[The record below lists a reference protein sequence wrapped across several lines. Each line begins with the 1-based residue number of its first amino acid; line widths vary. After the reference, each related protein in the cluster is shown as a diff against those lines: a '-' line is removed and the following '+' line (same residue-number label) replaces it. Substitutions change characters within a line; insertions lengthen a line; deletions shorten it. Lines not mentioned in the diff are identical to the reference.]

1 MFKRKKNVFIIAG
14 LVIVLL
20 VLVKIIPEIP
30 YRSNIPSL
38 PDLTNVSDSLRNQ
51 IKEASSKAYRNPTSD
66 NLGMLGMVYHSST
79 NYKEATVCYELA
91 VKRDNSKWIWSYY
104 LGSLNMEMGESEK
117 AIENFNTVIRL
128 NPDAHL
134 AWYYLGV
141 AYENIGANDKAEL
154 ALLNIESLKGDDDR
168 GKSPMRTD
176 HFTLNIYARY
186 QMARI
191 YMKDEKLGFAENV
204 LRQILYEN
212 RSFGAAYRLLGD
224 IYSKKGNKVLSDQF
238 TLRANDL
245 ITYNSPVDNLMD
257 KLTLLSKSDLY
268 LMKQIDEAK
277 RTIYPEW
284 VYRLINN
291 ALQIM
296 PENKYV
302 ISKAVKFYIE
312 IGAAKLAFP
321 LLPKHLEYFKNETN
335 EINEVADL
343 LVKNGAYSQSLPYF
357 SQTLKLHPEATD
369 QKLSLIVASYN
380 AGMKDKALTLLDE
393 LINKDKNDVAVISRS
408 IYVLMTLDETEKAK
422 SYLAELKGTAL
433 TNPKVQQCAGM
444 IAEREGKTDAALV
457 QYEKS
462 FGGDP
467 TDLNTME
474 MLGNMLIKKELW
486 NRAIEHFRKALT
498 YHPNEAFL
506 LEKLGTLL
514 ITCPVISLQ
523 KIDEGIE
530 FAQRAV
536 DHKSCSTET
545 AMAAGNSLSEAY
557 AAKKDKKT
565 ALSYLNMVI
574 DLAKNSNAPKDYQ
587 LNLQRKLKEL
597 SQ

>member
-1 MFKRKKNVFIIAG
+1 MFKKKKNIFLIAG
-14 LVIVLL
+14 LVIVLI

-38 PDLTNVSDSLRNQ
+38 PNLTNVSDSLRNQ

-79 NYKEATVCYELA
+79 NYKEAAVCYELA
-91 VKRDNSKWIWSYY
+91 VKRDKTQWIWSYY
-104 LGSLNMEMGESEK
+104 LGCLNMDMGESEK
-117 AIENFNTVIRL
+117 AVENFMAVLKL
-128 NPDAHL
+128 NSDAHL
-134 AWYYLGV
+134 AWYYLGI
-141 AYENIGANDKAEL
+141 AYENIGDNNKAEF
-154 ALLNIESLKGDDDR
+154 AFLNIESLVGDDNR
-168 GKSPMRTD
+168 GNLPMRKD
-176 HFTLNIYARY
+176 HFSLNIYARY

-191 YMKDEKLGFAENV
+191 YMKSEKLGFAENV
-204 LRQILYEN
+204 LRQILNEN
-212 RSFGAAYRLLGD
+212 RSFGAAYRILGD
-224 IYSKKGNKVLSDQF
+224 IYSKKGNKALSDQF
-238 TLRANDL
+238 IVRANDL
-245 ITYNSPVDNLMD
+245 ITYSIPVDNLMD

-284 VYRLINN
+284 VYKLISN
-291 ALQIM
+291 ALQVM

-302 ISKAVKFYIE
+302 ISKAVKFYVE

-321 LLPKHLEYFKNETN
+321 LLAKHLEYFKNESN

-357 SQTLKLHPEATD
+357 SQALKLNPEATD
-369 QKLSLIVASYN
+369 QKISLVFASYN
-380 AGMKDKALTLLDE
+380 AGMKEKALIFLDE
-393 LINKDKNDVAVISRS
+393 LIKKNKNDIAVTSRS
-408 IYVLMTLDETEKAK
+408 IYLLMTLGEIERAKA
-422 SYLAELKGTAL
+422 YLAELKGSAL
-433 TNPKVQQCAGM
+433 TNPKVQQCAAM
-444 IAEREGKTDAALV
+444 IAEREGKTDVAQA

-467 TDLNTME
+467 TDLNTIE
-474 MLGNMLIKKELW
+474 MLGNILVKKALW
-486 NRAIEHFRKALT
+486 NRAIDHFRKSLT
-498 YHPNEAFL
+498 YHPNEPFL

-514 ITCPVISLQ
+514 ITCPVVSLR

-530 FAQRAV
+530 YAQRAV

-545 AMAAGNSLSEAY
+545 AIAAGSSLAEAY
-557 AAKKDKKT
+557 TAKKDKKT
-565 ALSYLNMVI
+565 AINYLKMVI
-574 DLAKNSNAPKDYQ
+574 DLAQNSNAPKDYQ
-587 LNLQRKLKEL
+587 INLKRKLKEL

>member
-1 MFKRKKNVFIIAG
+1 MNKLRKTILFIGGGIFLLILFK
-14 LVIVLL
+14 VLL
-20 VLVKIIPEIP
+20 DVP
-30 YRSNIPSL
+30 YRSHIPQL
-38 PDLTNVSDSLRNQ
+38 PDMKLLDDSLKTQ
-51 IKEASSKAYRNPTSD
+51 IITASKKAYLNPTSD
-66 NLGMLGMVYHSST
+66 NLGMLGMVYHSSA
-79 NYKEATVCYELA
+79 NYEKAAVCYELA
-91 VKRDNSKWIWSYY
+91 VKKDNSKWIWSYY
-104 LGSLNMEMGESEK
+104 LGYLNMEMGESEK
-117 AIENFNTVIRL
+117 AIENFNTVIRQ

-141 AYENIGANDKAEL
+141 AYENLGANDKAEL

-186 QMARI
+186 QLARI
-191 YMKDEKLGFAENV
+191 YMKAEKLGYAENV

-224 IYSKKGNKVLSDQF
+224 IYSKKGNKALSDQF
-238 TLRANDL
+238 ILRANDL
-245 ITYNSPVDNLMD
+245 ITYNIPVDNLMD

-284 VYRLINN
+284 VNKLISN
-291 ALQIM
+291 ALQVM

-302 ISKAVKFYIE
+302 ISKAVKFYVE

-321 LLPKHLEYFKNETN
+321 LLTKHLDYFKNEAN

-357 SQTLKLHPEATD
+357 SQSLKLNPEATD
-369 QKLSLIVASYN
+369 QKISLVFASYN
-380 AGMKDKALTLLDE
+380 AGMKEKALTFLDE
-393 LINKDKNDVAVISRS
+393 LIKKDKNNIAVTSRS
-408 IYVLMTLDETEKAK
+408 IYLLMTLGEIEKAK
-422 SYLAELKGTAL
+422 AYLAELKGTAL

-444 IAEREGKTDAALV
+444 IAEREGKPDVALI

-467 TDLNTME
+467 TDLNTIE
-474 MLGNMLIKKELW
+474 MLGNILVKKALW
-486 NRAIEHFRKALT
+486 NRAIDHFRKALT

-514 ITCPVISLQ
+514 ITCPVVSLR

-530 FAQRAV
+530 YAQRAV

-545 AMAAGNSLSEAY
+545 AIAAGSSLAEAY
-557 AAKKDKKT
+557 TAKKDKKT
-565 ALSYLNMVI
+565 AINYLKMVI
-574 DLAKNSNAPKDYQ
+574 DLAQNSNAPKDYQ
-587 LNLQRKLKEL
+587 INLQRKLKEL

>member
-1 MFKRKKNVFIIAG
+1 MFKKKKNIFLIAG
-14 LVIVLL
+14 LVIVLI

-30 YRSNIPSL
+30 YRSNIPSF

-51 IKEASSKAYRNPTSD
+51 IKEASSNAYRNPTSD

-79 NYKEATVCYELA
+79 NYKEAAVCYELA

-117 AIENFNTVIRL
+117 AIENFKTVLKL

-154 ALLNIESLKGDDDR
+154 ALLNIESLKGVDDR

-191 YMKDEKLGFAENV
+191 YMKAEKLGFAENV

-224 IYSKKGNKVLSDQF
+224 IYSKKGNKALSDQF
-238 TLRANDL
+238 ILRANDL
-245 ITYNSPVDNLMD
+245 ITYNIPVDNLMD

-284 VYRLINN
+284 VYKLISN
-291 ALQIM
+291 ALQVM

-302 ISKAVKFYIE
+302 ISKAVKFYVE

-321 LLPKHLEYFKNETN
+321 LLTKHLDYYKEDAN
-335 EINEVADL
+335 EINEVAEL
-343 LVKNGAYSQSLPYF
+343 LDKNGAYSQSLPYF
-357 SQTLKLHPEATD
+357 SQALKLNPKATD
-369 QKLSLIVASYN
+369 QKLSLVFASYN
-380 AGMKDKALTLLDE
+380 AGMKEKALVFLDE
-393 LINKDKNDVAVISRS
+393 LINKDKNNIAVISRG
-408 IYVLMTLDETEKAK
+408 IYVLMTLGETEKAK
-422 SYLAELKGTAL
+422 AYLAELKGTAL

-444 IAEREGKTDAALV
+444 IAEREGKTDVALA

-467 TDLNTME
+467 SDLNTIE
-474 MLGNMLIKKELW
+474 MLGNILVKKELW
-486 NRAIEHFRKALT
+486 KRAIEHFRKALT

-514 ITCPVISLQ
+514 ITCPEVPLR

-530 FAQRAV
+530 YAQRAV
-536 DHKSCSTET
+536 DHKSCTAET
-545 AMAAGNSLSEAY
+545 AMSAGSSLSEAY
-557 AAKKDKKT
+557 TAKNDKKT
-565 ALSYLNMVI
+565 AMSYLNMVI
-574 DLAKNSNAPKDYQ
+574 DLAQNSNAPKDYQ
-587 LNLQRKLKEL
+587 INLQRKLNEL

>member
-1 MFKRKKNVFIIAG
+1 MFKKKKNIFLIAG
-14 LVIVLL
+14 LVIVLI
-20 VLVKIIPEIP
+20 VLVKIVPEIP

-38 PDLTNVSDSLRNQ
+38 PDLNSVSDSLRNQ

-79 NYKEATVCYELA
+79 NYKEAAVCYELA

-117 AIENFNTVIRL
+117 AIENFKTVIKL
-128 NPDAHL
+128 NPDANL

-154 ALLNIESLKGDDDR
+154 ALLNIESLKGADDR

-186 QMARI
+186 QMARL
-191 YMKDEKLGFAENV
+191 YMKAEKLGFAENV

-224 IYSKKGNKVLSDQF
+224 IYSKKGNKALSDQF
-238 TLRANDL
+238 IVRANDL
-245 ITYNSPVDNLMD
+245 ITYNIPVDNLMD

-284 VYRLINN
+284 VYRLISN
-291 ALQIM
+291 ALQVM

-302 ISKAVKFYIE
+302 ISKAVKFYVE

-321 LLPKHLEYFKNETN
+321 LLTMHLEYFKDDAN
-335 EINEVADL
+335 EINEVAGL

-357 SQTLKLHPEATD
+357 SQTLKLNPEATD
-369 QKLSLIVASYN
+369 QKISLVFASYN
-380 AGMKDKALTLLDE
+380 AGMKEKALIFLDE
-393 LINKDKNDVAVISRS
+393 LINKNRNDIAVTSRS
-408 IYVLMTLDETEKAK
+408 IYLLMTLGEIEKAK
-422 SYLAELKGTAL
+422 AYLAELKGTAL
-433 TNPKVQQCAGM
+433 TNPKVQQCVGM
-444 IAEREGKTDAALV
+444 IAEREGKTDVAMA

-462 FGGDP
+462 FAGDP
-467 TDLNTME
+467 TDLNTIE
-474 MLGNMLIKKELW
+474 MLGNILVKKELW
-486 NRAIEHFRKALT
+486 NRAIEHFRKSLT
-498 YHPNEAFL
+498 YHPNEPFL

-514 ITCPVISLQ
+514 ITCPVVPLR
-523 KIDEGIE
+523 KIDEGIQY
-530 FAQRAV
+530 AQRAV
-536 DHKSCSTET
+536 DHKSCPTET
-545 AMAAGNSLSEAY
+545 AIAAGSSLSEAY
-557 AAKKDKKT
+557 TAKKDKKT
-565 ALSYLNMVI
+565 AMSYLSMVI
-574 DLAKNSNAPKDYQ
+574 DLAQNSNAPKDFQ
-587 LNLQRKLKEL
+587 INLQRKLKEL